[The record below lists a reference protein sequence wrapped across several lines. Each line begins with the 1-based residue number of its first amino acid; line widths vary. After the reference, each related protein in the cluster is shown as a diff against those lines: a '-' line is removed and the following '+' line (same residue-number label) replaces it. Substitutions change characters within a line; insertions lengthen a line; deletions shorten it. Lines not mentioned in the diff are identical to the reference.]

1 MRAPG
6 EETEQFQ
13 LVLPFVPEGRQ
24 NMVAWLAASSDP
36 SAYGRLL
43 SLDLPASENVPGPS
57 IVFSRINQDQ
67 QFSQERTLLGQ
78 GGSAVIF
85 GDLLVIPIESSFLYV
100 QPVYV
105 KADQSA
111 APPELKRVVV
121 VNGDTVAVGD
131 TLDEALEGAVEGQVT
146 EPGGGDGP
154 DDGGVDRTVA
164 ELLAEAA
171 APLRGSRRSARRR
184 RPGDVPGRDRGGG
197 GAGPRGGRPV
207 GRGRTGRRR
216 RPHRPRPPL
225 LRRARVSPAGGS

>member
-1 MRAPG
+1 
-6 EETEQFQ
+6 
-13 LVLPFVPEGRQ
+13 
-24 NMVAWLAASSDP
+24 MVAWLAANSDP
-36 SAYGRLL
+36 SAYGELL
-43 SLDLPASENVPGPS
+43 ALDLPASENVPGPS

-105 KADQSA
+105 KANQSA

-131 TLDEALEGAVEGQVT
+131 TLAEALEGAVEGQVA
-146 EPGGGDGP
+146 EPGGGGGP
-154 DDGGVDRTVA
+154 DGGGVDRTVA

-171 APLRGSRRSARRR
+171 DHFQAADAALAAGDLATYQAEIEAAEALVIEAVGLSGEAAPVEGAATESPSAPRPLRSGSVQS
-184 RPGDVPGRDRGGG
+184 
-197 GAGPRGGRPV
+197 
-207 GRGRTGRRR
+207 GRR
-216 RPHRPRPPL
+216 
-225 LRRARVSPAGGS
+225 